1 MFDWLNKNSSSS
13 EQTERTRLMSLSEKE
28 LMVEMIL
35 ELKRISSKC
44 DEIGRKI
51 VIWSNQNYKNLNR
64 GIKENGFGGRIK
76 ISFRSRF
83 LQVFLHMWSPIV
95 VKHVVKEPFL
105 TRCSIH
111 CRRLSRR
118 ALSHVQVWGIVPL
131 PGPRSKV
138 FFRVRLINF

>member
-13 EQTERTRLMSLSEKE
+13 KQTERTRLMSLSEKE

-64 GIKENGFGGRIK
+64 SIKENGFGGRIK

-83 LQVFLHMWSPIV
+83 FSDYFRMWSPIV
-95 VKHVVKEPFL
+95 VKHVVKGEKWACSTPKAGKNKPVRHIVK
-105 TRCSIH
+105 TRDFARICEEIKEN
-111 CRRLSRR
+111 RRF
-118 ALSHVQVWGIVPL
+118 G
-131 PGPRSKV
+131 
-138 FFRVRLINF
+138 